1 MPGSLFVVAT
11 PIGNLEDLTFR
22 ALRTL
27 REVDLI
33 AAEDTRRTVKLLS
46 HYQIRKPMMSLH
58 AHNEHRE
65 APRLVDRMR
74 QGESV
79 ALVSDAGTPG
89 IADPGARVVASA
101 HAGGI
106 RVVPVPGPSA
116 VTAALSA
123 SGFAADQF
131 VFLGFP
137 PRAGQARQ
145 HWLTRLAEER
155 WTVVF
160 YEAPHRFKRT
170 MNDVRTQLVD
180 RQIIVLRE
188 LTKIHEQLVVLP
200 IAEVPD
206 ATAAV
211 GEFVVV
217 VGPRDERAIE
227 VPQSSAV
234 VDLFWRMTERAS
246 MSDVVALDLLA
257 AYFKLPA
264 TAVRKIIKQHLIS
277 VKQHTGGP
285 LS

>member
-1 MPGSLFVVAT
+1 MV
-11 PIGNLEDLTFR
+11 
-22 ALRTL
+22 
-27 REVDLI
+27 
-33 AAEDTRRTVKLLS
+33 
-46 HYQIRKPMMSLH
+46 SLH

-145 HWLTRLAEER
+145 DWLTRLAEER

-160 YEAPHRFKRT
+160 YEAPHRFERT
-170 MNDVRTQLVD
+170 MNDVRAKLVD

-200 IAEVPD
+200 ISEVPD
-206 ATAAV
+206 APVAV

-234 VDLFWRMTERAS
+234 VDLFCRMTERAS

-257 AYFKLPA
+257 AYFKIPA